1 MIDVPCFL
9 RGMHGYTKTSLVNTR
24 PHFKVNAEWAC
35 TNWHCPIRGRRGV
48 KEDVYEPMR
57 VELEE
62 INGLKG
68 VGWCEGA
75 GLLER

>member
-1 MIDVPCFL
+1 
-9 RGMHGYTKTSLVNTR
+9 
-24 PHFKVNAEWAC
+24 
-35 TNWHCPIRGRRGV
+35 
-48 KEDVYEPMR
+48 MR